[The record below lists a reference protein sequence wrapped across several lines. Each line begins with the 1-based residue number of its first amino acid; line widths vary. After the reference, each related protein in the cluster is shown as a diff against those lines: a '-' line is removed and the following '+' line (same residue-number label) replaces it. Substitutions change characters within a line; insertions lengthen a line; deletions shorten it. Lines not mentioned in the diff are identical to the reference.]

1 MFALAPLAA
10 SLISSA
16 GSALAGAASSS
27 LQRTLDAVGGTDA
40 AGKSAAGKPAA
51 NARAKKTAQDFE
63 QMFLEQTMDRVNGS
77 EGSEGPLGENGTG
90 GGIYRS
96 MMNKEYAGA
105 IVRSGGVG
113 ISDQV
118 YKQMLAMQEAGAA
131 RAGA

>member
-1 MFALAPLAA
+1 MLALAPLAA

-27 LQRTLDAVGGTDA
+27 LQKTLDAASGTGA
-40 AGKSAAGKPAA
+40 TSAKSAAQTK
-51 NARAKKTAQDFE
+51 AKKTAQDFE

-118 YKQMLAMQEAGAA
+118 YKQMLAMQEAGGA